1 MHAYLSAFSSSGGR
15 IKFAGEIVSL
25 GCKMKSY
32 VKSVNFSISNVY
44 GGFVQGYLNTSM
56 RLDNSYSLTLWIK
69 YRANFYSGN
78 ITFTGAR
85 PKLEPTQD
93 IILNPLLAY
102 VHFSLQSGTSDS
114 TKKAVLG
121 FFPTEAIAEAKEVLH
136 TNVNNDIIGTIQ
148 HRRNG
153 DTRSRAMADIKDII
167 AAMLKIDSS
176 SHTPIFAVPSYQL
189 NIIPRSHPEELNNI
203 SVVDRLHELEQKW
216 TRCQELIDQ
225 TVCENIALSERVG
238 TLEKDSRP
246 SYSAVTSRMSNLRL
260 PLPTSHVAST
270 APSGV
275 LAMNSEDLSSTGTK
289 YPPTPLRPQFN
300 EHTLLTKEHTGSAPL
315 INQNANVR
323 SFRKIP
329 DHNLKHSA
337 SIDNI
342 DNISMKSNTSGIS
355 GYQYQ
360 RQYRKQL

>member
-1 MHAYLSAFSSSGGR
+1 
-15 IKFAGEIVSL
+15 
-25 GCKMKSY
+25 
-32 VKSVNFSISNVY
+32 
-44 GGFVQGYLNTSM
+44 
-56 RLDNSYSLTLWIK
+56 
-69 YRANFYSGN
+69 
-78 ITFTGAR
+78 
-85 PKLEPTQD
+85 
-93 IILNPLLAY
+93 
-102 VHFSLQSGTSDS
+102 
-114 TKKAVLG
+114 
-121 FFPTEAIAEAKEVLH
+121 
-136 TNVNNDIIGTIQ
+136 
-148 HRRNG
+148 
-153 DTRSRAMADIKDII
+153 
-167 AAMLKIDSS
+167 
-176 SHTPIFAVPSYQL
+176 
-189 NIIPRSHPEELNNI
+189 
-203 SVVDRLHELEQKW
+203 
-216 TRCQELIDQ
+216 
-225 TVCENIALSERVG
+225 
-238 TLEKDSRP
+238 
-246 SYSAVTSRMSNLRL
+246 MSNLRL

-360 RQYRKQL
+360 RQYRKKLQRPKPKIVTGKNVISDDLEEPLNLTDIYLYLGLTVKQPRMILKNILMCRM